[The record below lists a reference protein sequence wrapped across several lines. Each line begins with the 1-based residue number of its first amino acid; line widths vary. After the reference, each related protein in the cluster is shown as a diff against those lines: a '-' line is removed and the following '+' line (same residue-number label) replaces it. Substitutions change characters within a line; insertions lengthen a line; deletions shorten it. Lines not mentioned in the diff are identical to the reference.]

1 MRSDLEYFEKRSEEL
16 SEDIRATGRKS
27 LILSILR
34 FISFIICIF
43 SFVYGF
49 IGGQGVLMLAGGA
62 FLFAFFL
69 LCYIHDGVRD
79 RQDYL
84 DSLYLVNQRY
94 IARIKGD
101 FQTLREVAVYGLKR
115 REEIED
121 AIEWFSG
128 NEFFIPD
135 HDYCMD
141 LDLFGKKSLFSLYN
155 VSETQFGRKAFADE
169 LLYSPVSDL
178 TPADI
183 KLREEAVAELID
195 RVDFMESYQAISALG
210 KLKKSPKALLGFAEN
225 GQPLGKLP
233 IALALFAVAVWIF
246 PVICILFFK
255 SLIGASISAAL
266 IVNFLVWIAGLKL
279 NADYLKAA
287 GDMPKQVK
295 TIWKLFVELEKANL
309 KSPLIVSY
317 VKGNVRRYTASESL
331 NNLSIA
337 LFFAQLRSQPIF
349 ALLINLVCPLD
360 YLVAYLMG
368 RWADIYGPS
377 LSVQIDGI
385 AGIEALMCAA
395 QVGIASAQ
403 SEFPTF
409 VEAETP
415 SDEAYFNGE
424 NIVHPLLA
432 HETAVANSV
441 EINSDIAIITGSNMS
456 GKTTH
461 IRTVGVCAILAYIGA
476 PVPCSALRLGKMR
489 IMSSMRIVDS
499 LEENISTFKAELTR
513 ISKIID
519 GAEDGKPMLFLIDEI
534 FRGTNSDDRT
544 EGALTVLH
552 NLSRDYICGMMTTH
566 DYAMVDNTVK
576 NFDNV
581 RYYHFSEKYT
591 DTGITFDYILA
602 PGISRES
609 NAKYLMKLVG
619 IE

>member
-1 MRSDLEYFEKRSEEL
+1 MRSDLAYFEKRSEEL

-34 FISFIICIF
+34 FASFIISIF
-43 SFVYGF
+43 SLVFGY
-49 IGGQGVLMLAGGA
+49 ITAQGVLLLAGGA

-128 NEFFIPD
+128 NEFFTPD

-178 TPADI
+178 TAEDI

-210 KLKKSPKALLGFAEN
+210 KLKKSPKALLNFAEN

-233 IALALFAVAVWIF
+233 IILALFSVAFWIF
-246 PVICILFFK
+246 PVICIIFFK
-255 SLIGASISAAL
+255 DLIGASISAAL
-266 IVNFLVWIAGLKL
+266 IVDFLVWIVNLKL
-279 NADYLKAA
+279 NAEYLKAA
-287 GDMPKQVK
+287 GEMPKQVK
-295 TIWKLFVELEKANL
+295 TIWKLFVELEKAGL
-309 KSPLIVSY
+309 KSPLLVSY

-349 ALLINLVCPLD
+349 ALLLNLICPLD

-385 AGIEALMCAA
+385 ANIEALMCAA
-395 QVGIASAQ
+395 QVGIASDQ

-409 VEAETP
+409 VEAEKP
-415 SDEAYFNGE
+415 SDEAYFKGE
-424 NIVHPLLA
+424 NIVHPLLLMKHTSRA
-432 HETAVANSV
+432 RISF
-441 EINSDIAIITGSNMS
+441 
-456 GKTTH
+456 
-461 IRTVGVCAILAYIGA
+461 IRFC
-476 PVPCSALRLGKMR
+476 
-489 IMSSMRIVDS
+489 
-499 LEENISTFKAELTR
+499 LTR
-513 ISKIID
+513 
-519 GAEDGKPMLFLIDEI
+519 
-534 FRGTNSDDRT
+534 RR
-544 EGALTVLH
+544 
-552 NLSRDYICGMMTTH
+552 
-566 DYAMVDNTVK
+566 
-576 NFDNV
+576 
-581 RYYHFSEKYT
+581 
-591 DTGITFDYILA
+591 
-602 PGISRES
+602 
-609 NAKYLMKLVG
+609 
-619 IE
+619 

>member
-1 MRSDLEYFEKRSEEL
+1 MKSDLAYFEKRAEEL

-34 FISFIICIF
+34 FISFIIGTF
-43 SFVYGF
+43 SFVFGM
-49 IGGQGVLMLAGGA
+49 IGAQGVLTLAGGA
-62 FLFAFFL
+62 FIFAFFL

-79 RQDYL
+79 RQEYL
-84 DSLYLVNQRY
+84 ESLYLVNQKY
-94 IARIKGD
+94 MARIKGD
-101 FQTLREVAVYGLKR
+101 FQMLREVSTYGLKR

-121 AIEWFSG
+121 AVEWFCG
-128 NEFFIPD
+128 NEFFTPD

-169 LLYSPVSDL
+169 LLYSPVSDR
-178 TPADI
+178 TVEDI
-183 KLREEAVAELID
+183 KLMEEAVAELID
-195 RVDFMESYQAISALG
+195 RKDFMESYQAIAALG
-210 KLKKSPKALLGFAEN
+210 KMTKSPKALLNFADN
-225 GQPLGKLP
+225 GKPLGKLP
-233 IALALFAVAVWIF
+233 AILAIFSICFWIV
-246 PVICILFFK
+246 PVICIIFFNHF
-255 SLIGASISAAL
+255 IGASIAAAL
-266 IVNFLVWIAGLKL
+266 IIDFVVWIIGLKL
-279 NADYLKAA
+279 NGEYLKAA
-287 GDMPKQVK
+287 GEMPKQVS
-295 TIWKLFVELEKANL
+295 TIQKLFVELEKADL
-309 KSPLIVSY
+309 KSPLLVSY
-317 VKGNVRRYTASESL
+317 IKGNVRRYTASESL
-331 NNLSIA
+331 NALNTA

-349 ALLINLVCPLD
+349 ALLLNLVCPLD
-360 YLVAYLMG
+360 YLVAYLLG

-377 LSVQIDGI
+377 LRVQIDGI
-385 AGIEALMCAA
+385 AGIESLMCAA
-395 QVGIASAQ
+395 QVGIASET
-403 SEFPTF
+403 SEFPVF
-409 VEAETP
+409 VDSVEPA
-415 SDEAYFNGE
+415 DNAYFNGE
-424 NIVHPLLA
+424 NIVHPLLS

-441 EINSDIAIITGSNMS
+441 EIKSDIAIITGSNMS

-461 IRTVGVCAILAYIGA
+461 IRTVGVCSILAYMGA
-476 PVPCSALRLGKMR
+476 PVPCTALTIGKMR

-513 ISKIID
+513 ISKIIE

-576 NFDNV
+576 NFKNV

>member
-1 MRSDLEYFEKRSEEL
+1 
-16 SEDIRATGRKS
+16 
-27 LILSILR
+27 
-34 FISFIICIF
+34 
-43 SFVYGF
+43 
-49 IGGQGVLMLAGGA
+49 
-62 FLFAFFL
+62 
-69 LCYIHDGVRD
+69 
-79 RQDYL
+79 
-84 DSLYLVNQRY
+84 
-94 IARIKGD
+94 
-101 FQTLREVAVYGLKR
+101 
-115 REEIED
+115 
-121 AIEWFSG
+121 
-128 NEFFIPD
+128 
-135 HDYCMD
+135 MD

-178 TPADI
+178 TAEDI

-210 KLKKSPKALLGFAEN
+210 KLKKSPKALLNFAEN
-225 GQPLGKLP
+225 GRPLGKLP
-233 IALALFAVAVWIF
+233 IILALFSVAFWIF
-246 PVICILFFK
+246 PVICIIFFK
-255 SLIGASISAAL
+255 DLIGASISAAL
-266 IVNFLVWIAGLKL
+266 IVDFLVWIVNLKL
-279 NADYLKAA
+279 NAEYLKAA
-287 GDMPKQVK
+287 GEMPKQVK
-295 TIWKLFVELEKANL
+295 TIWKLFVELEKAGF
-309 KSPLIVSY
+309 KSPLLVSY

-349 ALLINLVCPLD
+349 ALLLNLICPLD

-385 AGIEALMCAA
+385 ANIEALMCAA
-395 QVGIASAQ
+395 QVGIASDQ

-409 VEAETP
+409 VEAEKP
-415 SDEAYFNGE
+415 SDEAYFKGE
-424 NIVHPLLA
+424 NIVHPLLS

-461 IRTVGVCAILAYIGA
+461 IRTVGVCAILAYMGA
-476 PVPCSALRLGKMR
+476 PVPCTALHLGKMR

-576 NFDNV
+576 NFNNV

-619 IE
+619 IQ

>member
-1 MRSDLEYFEKRSEEL
+1 MKSDLAYFEKRAEEL

-27 LILSILR
+27 LILSVLR
-34 FISFIICIF
+34 FISFIIGTF
-43 SFVYGF
+43 SFVFGM
-49 IGGQGVLMLAGGA
+49 IGAQGVLTLAGGA
-62 FLFAFFL
+62 FIFAFFL

-79 RQDYL
+79 RQEYL
-84 DSLYLVNQRY
+84 ESLYLVNQKY
-94 IARIKGD
+94 MARIKGD
-101 FQTLREVAVYGLKR
+101 FQMLREVSTYGLKR

-121 AIEWFSG
+121 AVEWFCG

-169 LLYSPVSDL
+169 LLYSPVSDR
-178 TPADI
+178 TVEDI
-183 KLREEAVAELID
+183 NLMEEAVAELID
-195 RVDFMESYQAISALG
+195 RKDFMESYQAIAALG
-210 KLKKSPKALLGFAEN
+210 KMTKSPKALLNFADN
-225 GQPLGKLP
+225 GKPLSKLP
-233 IALALFAVAVWIF
+233 AILAIFSMCFWIV
-246 PVICILFFK
+246 PVICIIFFNHF
-255 SLIGASISAAL
+255 IGASIAAAL
-266 IVNFLVWIAGLKL
+266 IIDFVVWIIGLKL
-279 NADYLKAA
+279 NGEYLKAA
-287 GDMPKQVK
+287 GEMPKQVS
-295 TIWKLFVELEKANL
+295 TIQKLFVELEKADL
-309 KSPLIVSY
+309 KSPLLVSY
-317 VKGNVRRYTASESL
+317 IKGNVRRYIASESL
-331 NNLSIA
+331 NALNTA

-349 ALLINLVCPLD
+349 ALLLNLVCPLD
-360 YLVAYLMG
+360 YLVSYLMG

-377 LSVQIDGI
+377 LRVQIDGI
-385 AGIEALMCAA
+385 AGIESLMCAA
-395 QVGIASAQ
+395 QVGIASET
-403 SEFPTF
+403 SEFPVF
-409 VEAETP
+409 VDSVEPA
-415 SDEAYFNGE
+415 DNAYFNGE
-424 NIVHPLLA
+424 NIVHPLLS

-441 EINSDIAIITGSNMS
+441 EIKSDIAIITGSNMS

-461 IRTVGVCAILAYIGA
+461 IRTVGVCSILAYMGA
-476 PVPCSALRLGKMR
+476 PVPCTALTIGKMR

-513 ISKIID
+513 ISKIIE

-576 NFDNV
+576 NFKNV

>member
-1 MRSDLEYFEKRSEEL
+1 MKSDIAFFEKRAEEISEE
-16 SEDIRATGRKS
+16 IRATGRKS

-34 FISFIICIF
+34 FIAFIIGIF
-43 SFVYGF
+43 AFVFGI
-49 IGGQGVLMLAGGA
+49 IGGQGVLILAGGA
-62 FLFAFFL
+62 FLFAFFF

-79 RQDYL
+79 RQEYL
-84 DSLYLVNQRY
+84 ESLYLVNQKY
-94 IARIKGD
+94 MARIKGD
-101 FQTLREVAVYGLKR
+101 FKSLKEIASYGLKR

-121 AIEWFSG
+121 AVEWFCG
-128 NEFFIPD
+128 NEFFTPD

-155 VSETQFGRKAFADE
+155 VSETQFGREAFANE
-169 LLYSPVSDL
+169 LLYSSVSDL
-178 TPADI
+178 TVDDI
-183 KLREEAVAELID
+183 KMREEAVAELLE
-195 RVDFMESYQAISALG
+195 RVDFMESYQAIASLG
-210 KLKKSPKALLGFAEN
+210 KLKKSPKALLNFASN
-225 GQPLGKLP
+225 GKPLGKLS
-233 IALALFAVAVWIF
+233 IVLALFAVFFWIV
-246 PVICILFFK
+246 PVVCILFFNHF
-255 SLIGASISAAL
+255 IGASVAAAL
-266 IVNFLVWIAGLKL
+266 IVDFLVWIIGLRI
-279 NADYLKAA
+279 NAEYLKAA
-287 GDMPKQVK
+287 GEMPKQVSV
-295 TIWKLFVELEKANL
+295 IWKLFVELEKAGL
-309 KSPLIVSY
+309 KAPLLVRY
-317 VKGNVRRYTASESL
+317 VKGEVRRYTASESL
-331 NNLSIA
+331 HNLSVA

-349 ALLINLVCPLD
+349 ALLLNLVFPLD
-360 YLVAYLMG
+360 YLVSYLMG

-377 LSVQIDGI
+377 LQVQIDGI
-385 AGIEALMCAA
+385 AGIESLMCAA
-395 QVGIASAQ
+395 QVGVASRQ

-409 VEAETP
+409 VDSLEL
-415 SDEAYFNGE
+415 SDNACFKGE
-424 NIVHPLLA
+424 NIVHPLLNPD
-432 HETAVANSV
+432 TAVANSV
-441 EINSDIAIITGSNMS
+441 EIRSDIAIITGSNMS

-461 IRTVGVCAILAYIGA
+461 IRTVGVCAILAYMGA
-476 PVPCSALRLGKMR
+476 PVPCTALTLGRMR

-591 DTGITFDYILA
+591 DTGITFDYILN

-609 NAKYLMKLVG
+609 NAKYLMRLVG

>member
-1 MRSDLEYFEKRSEEL
+1 MKSDLAYFEKRAEEL

-34 FISFIICIF
+34 FISFIIGTF
-43 SFVYGF
+43 SFVFGM
-49 IGGQGVLMLAGGA
+49 IGAQGVLTLAGGA
-62 FLFAFFL
+62 FIFAFFL

-79 RQDYL
+79 RQEYL
-84 DSLYLVNQRY
+84 ESLYLVNQKY
-94 IARIKGD
+94 MARIKGD
-101 FQTLREVAVYGLKR
+101 FQMLREVSTYGLKR

-121 AIEWFSG
+121 AVEWFCG
-128 NEFFIPD
+128 NEFFTPD

-169 LLYSPVSDL
+169 LLYSPVSDR
-178 TPADI
+178 TVEDI
-183 KLREEAVAELID
+183 KLMEEAVAELID
-195 RVDFMESYQAISALG
+195 RKDFMESYQAIAALG
-210 KLKKSPKALLGFAEN
+210 KMTKSPKALLNFADN
-225 GQPLGKLP
+225 GKPLGKLP
-233 IALALFAVAVWIF
+233 AILAIFSMCFWIV
-246 PVICILFFK
+246 PVICIIFFNHF
-255 SLIGASISAAL
+255 IGASIAAAL
-266 IVNFLVWIAGLKL
+266 IIDFVVWIIGLKL
-279 NADYLKAA
+279 NGEYLKAA
-287 GDMPKQVK
+287 GEMPKQVS
-295 TIWKLFVELEKANL
+295 TIQKLFVELEKADL
-309 KSPLIVSY
+309 KSPLLVSY
-317 VKGNVRRYTASESL
+317 IKGNVRRYTASESL
-331 NNLSIA
+331 NALNTA

-349 ALLINLVCPLD
+349 ALLLNLVCPLD
-360 YLVAYLMG
+360 YLVSYLMG

-377 LSVQIDGI
+377 LRVQIDGI
-385 AGIEALMCAA
+385 AGIESLMCAA
-395 QVGIASAQ
+395 QVGIASET
-403 SEFPTF
+403 SEFPVF
-409 VEAETP
+409 VDSVEPA
-415 SDEAYFNGE
+415 DNAYFNGE
-424 NIVHPLLA
+424 NIVHPLLS

-441 EINSDIAIITGSNMS
+441 EIKSDIAIITGSNMS

-461 IRTVGVCAILAYIGA
+461 IRTVGVCSILAYMGA
-476 PVPCSALRLGKMR
+476 PVPCTALTIGKMR

-513 ISKIID
+513 ISKIIE

-576 NFDNV
+576 NFKNV

>member
-1 MRSDLEYFEKRSEEL
+1 MKSDLAYFEKRAEEL

-34 FISFIICIF
+34 FISFIIGTF
-43 SFVYGF
+43 SFVFGM
-49 IGGQGVLMLAGGA
+49 IGAQGVLTLAGGA
-62 FLFAFFL
+62 FIFAFFL

-79 RQDYL
+79 RQEYL
-84 DSLYLVNQRY
+84 ESLYLVNQKY
-94 IARIKGD
+94 MARIKGD
-101 FQTLREVAVYGLKR
+101 FQMLREVSTYGLKR

-121 AIEWFSG
+121 AVEWFCG
-128 NEFFIPD
+128 NEFFTPD

-169 LLYSPVSDL
+169 LLYSPVSDR
-178 TPADI
+178 TVEDI
-183 KLREEAVAELID
+183 KLMEEAVAELID
-195 RVDFMESYQAISALG
+195 RKDFMESYQAIAALG
-210 KLKKSPKALLGFAEN
+210 KMTKSPKALLNFADN
-225 GQPLGKLP
+225 GKPLGKLP
-233 IALALFAVAVWIF
+233 AILAIFSICFWIV
-246 PVICILFFK
+246 PVICIIFFNHF
-255 SLIGASISAAL
+255 IGASIAAAL
-266 IVNFLVWIAGLKL
+266 IIDFVVWIIGLKL
-279 NADYLKAA
+279 NGEYLKAA
-287 GDMPKQVK
+287 GEMPKQVS
-295 TIWKLFVELEKANL
+295 TIQKLFVELEKADL
-309 KSPLIVSY
+309 KSPLLVSY
-317 VKGNVRRYTASESL
+317 IKGNVRRYTASESL
-331 NNLSIA
+331 NALNTA

-349 ALLINLVCPLD
+349 ALLLNLVCPLD

-377 LSVQIDGI
+377 LRVQIDGI
-385 AGIEALMCAA
+385 AGIESLMCAA
-395 QVGIASAQ
+395 QVGIASET
-403 SEFPTF
+403 SEFPVF
-409 VEAETP
+409 VDSVEPA
-415 SDEAYFNGE
+415 DNAYFNGE
-424 NIVHPLLA
+424 NIVHPLLS

-441 EINSDIAIITGSNMS
+441 EIKSDIAIITGSNMS

-461 IRTVGVCAILAYIGA
+461 IRTVGVCSILAYMGA
-476 PVPCSALRLGKMR
+476 PVPCTALTIGKMR

-513 ISKIID
+513 ISKIIE

-576 NFDNV
+576 NFKNV

>member
-1 MRSDLEYFEKRSEEL
+1 MKSDLAYFEKRAEEL

-34 FISFIICIF
+34 FISFIIGTF
-43 SFVYGF
+43 SFVFGM
-49 IGGQGVLMLAGGA
+49 IGAQGVLTLAGGA
-62 FLFAFFL
+62 FIFAFFL

-79 RQDYL
+79 RQEYL
-84 DSLYLVNQRY
+84 ESLYLVNQKY
-94 IARIKGD
+94 MARIKGD
-101 FQTLREVAVYGLKR
+101 FQMLREVSTYGLKR

-121 AIEWFSG
+121 AVEWFCG
-128 NEFFIPD
+128 NEFFTPD

-169 LLYSPVSDL
+169 LLYSPVSDR
-178 TPADI
+178 TVEDI
-183 KLREEAVAELID
+183 KLMEEAVAELID
-195 RVDFMESYQAISALG
+195 RKDFMESYQAIAALG
-210 KLKKSPKALLGFAEN
+210 KMTKSPKALLNFADN
-225 GQPLGKLP
+225 GKPLGKLP
-233 IALALFAVAVWIF
+233 AILAIFSICFWIV
-246 PVICILFFK
+246 PVICIIFFNHF
-255 SLIGASISAAL
+255 IGASIAAAL
-266 IVNFLVWIAGLKL
+266 IIDFVVWIIGLKL
-279 NADYLKAA
+279 NGEYLKAA
-287 GDMPKQVK
+287 GEMPKQVS
-295 TIWKLFVELEKANL
+295 TIQKLFVELEKADL
-309 KSPLIVSY
+309 KSPLLVSY
-317 VKGNVRRYTASESL
+317 IKGNVRRYTASESL
-331 NNLSIA
+331 NALNTA

-349 ALLINLVCPLD
+349 ALLLNLVCPLD
-360 YLVAYLMG
+360 YLVSYLMG

-377 LSVQIDGI
+377 LRVQIDGI
-385 AGIEALMCAA
+385 AGIESLMCAA
-395 QVGIASAQ
+395 QVGIASET
-403 SEFPTF
+403 SEFPVF
-409 VEAETP
+409 VDSVEPA
-415 SDEAYFNGE
+415 DNAYFNGE
-424 NIVHPLLA
+424 NIVHPLLS

-441 EINSDIAIITGSNMS
+441 EIKSDIAIITGSNMS

-461 IRTVGVCAILAYIGA
+461 IRTVGVCSILAYMGA
-476 PVPCSALRLGKMR
+476 PVPCTALTIGKMR

-513 ISKIID
+513 ISKIIE

-576 NFDNV
+576 NFKNV

>member
-1 MRSDLEYFEKRSEEL
+1 
-16 SEDIRATGRKS
+16 
-27 LILSILR
+27 
-34 FISFIICIF
+34 
-43 SFVYGF
+43 
-49 IGGQGVLMLAGGA
+49 
-62 FLFAFFL
+62 
-69 LCYIHDGVRD
+69 
-79 RQDYL
+79 
-84 DSLYLVNQRY
+84 
-94 IARIKGD
+94 
-101 FQTLREVAVYGLKR
+101 
-115 REEIED
+115 
-121 AIEWFSG
+121 
-128 NEFFIPD
+128 
-135 HDYCMD
+135 
-141 LDLFGKKSLFSLYN
+141 
-155 VSETQFGRKAFADE
+155 
-169 LLYSPVSDL
+169 
-178 TPADI
+178 
-183 KLREEAVAELID
+183 
-195 RVDFMESYQAISALG
+195 
-210 KLKKSPKALLGFAEN
+210 
-225 GQPLGKLP
+225 
-233 IALALFAVAVWIF
+233 
-246 PVICILFFK
+246 
-255 SLIGASISAAL
+255 
-266 IVNFLVWIAGLKL
+266 
-279 NADYLKAA
+279 
-287 GDMPKQVK
+287 MPKQVK
-295 TIWKLFVELEKANL
+295 TIWKLFVELEKAGF
-309 KSPLIVSY
+309 KSPLLVSY

-349 ALLINLVCPLD
+349 ALLLNLICPLD

-385 AGIEALMCAA
+385 ANIEALMCAA
-395 QVGIASAQ
+395 QVGIASDQ

-409 VEAETP
+409 VEAEKP
-415 SDEAYFNGE
+415 SDEAYFKGE
-424 NIVHPLLA
+424 NIVHPLLS

-461 IRTVGVCAILAYIGA
+461 IRTVGVCAILAYMGA
-476 PVPCSALRLGKMR
+476 PVPCTALHLGKMR

-576 NFDNV
+576 NFNNV

-619 IE
+619 IQ

>member
-1 MRSDLEYFEKRSEEL
+1 MKSDLAYFEKRSEEL
-16 SEDIRATGRKS
+16 SEDIRITGRKS

-34 FISFIICIF
+34 FISFIIGTF
-43 SFVYGF
+43 SFVFGM
-49 IGGQGVLMLAGGA
+49 IGAQGVLTLAGGA
-62 FLFAFFL
+62 FIFAFFL

-79 RQDYL
+79 RQEYL
-84 DSLYLVNQRY
+84 ESLYLVNQKY

-101 FQTLREVAVYGLKR
+101 FQMLREVATYGLKR

-121 AIEWFSG
+121 AIEWFCG
-128 NEFFIPD
+128 NEYFTPE

-169 LLYSPVSDL
+169 LLYSPVSDRK
-178 TPADI
+178 AEDI
-183 KLREEAVAELID
+183 KNREEAVTELLE
-195 RVDFMESYQAISALG
+195 RKDFMESYQAIAALG
-210 KLKKSPKALLGFAEN
+210 KMTKSPKALLNFADN
-225 GQPLGKLP
+225 GEPLGKLP
-233 IALALFAVAVWIF
+233 IVLAVFSMCFWIV
-246 PVICILFFK
+246 PVICILFFNHY
-255 SLIGASISAAL
+255 IGAAVAAAL
-266 IVNFLVWIAGLKL
+266 IIDFVVWMIGLKL
-279 NADYLKAA
+279 NNEYLKAA
-287 GDMPKQVK
+287 GEMPKQVS
-295 TIWKLFVELEKANL
+295 TIHKLFVELEKADL
-309 KSPLIVSY
+309 KSPLLVSY
-317 VKGNVRRYTASESL
+317 IKGNVRRYTASESL
-331 NNLSIA
+331 NALNIA

-349 ALLINLVCPLD
+349 ALLINLVFPLD
-360 YLVAYLMG
+360 YLVAFLMG

-377 LSVQIDGI
+377 LRVQIDGI
-385 AGIEALMCAA
+385 AGIESLMCAA
-395 QVGIASAQ
+395 QVGIAADQ

-409 VEAETP
+409 VESESPA
-415 SDEAYFNGE
+415 DNAYFNGE

-461 IRTVGVCAILAYIGA
+461 IRTVGVCAILAYMGA
-476 PVPCSALRLGKMR
+476 PVPCTALKLGKMR

-513 ISKIID
+513 ISKIIE
-519 GAEDGKPMLFLIDEI
+519 GADDGKPMLFLIDEI

-576 NFDNV
+576 NFKNV

-619 IE
+619 IK